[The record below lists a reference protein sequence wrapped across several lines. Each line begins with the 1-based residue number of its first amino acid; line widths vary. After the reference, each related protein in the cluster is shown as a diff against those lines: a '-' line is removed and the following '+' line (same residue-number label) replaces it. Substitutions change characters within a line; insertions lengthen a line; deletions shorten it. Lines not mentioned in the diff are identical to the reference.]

1 MADELMYIIQ
11 IYHFCT
17 LWLVVET
24 FGHSIKW
31 TNQSKLIKVP
41 KVLKQTNEKTLW
53 ISEFQVKKL
62 VKLWEKNA
70 KIINVYLIV
79 IIPMKFR
86 SRRYVAMS
94 KEGHPMEPKHILKI
108 STDSGFTNVASGTQ
122 NFRMKIIF
130 NEWFKLV

>member
-1 MADELMYIIQ
+1 MNQ
-11 IYHFCT
+11 P
-17 LWLVVET
+17 
-24 FGHSIKW
+24 IKI
-31 TNQSKLIKVP
+31 NKIP
-41 KVLKQTNEKTLW
+41 KVLKQTNKKTLR
-53 ISEFQVKKL
+53 ISEFQVKKTCK
-62 VKLWEKNA
+62 VMGKNA

-122 NFRMKIIF
+122 NFWMKIIF
-130 NEWFKLV
+130 NE